1 MRKFLKIVGFV
12 FLGIIVLAVILTIV
26 SPEVDDTDSTSVESA
41 ESDQAAEAAPE
52 QEPEPTPTPIPWT
65 AVTANEILT
74 TYESNEIAGQQQ
86 FADRPL
92 EVTGKITRPDYAP
105 FSNDKRYLISLIPD
119 ELFAMVSLH
128 CEIPVADTTTAW
140 VAALADGD
148 TVTVRGYIRDNMVL
162 GILDLEE
169 CEPIAP

>member
-12 FLGIIVLAVILTIV
+12 FLGFIVLVIIVAIV
-26 SPEVDDTDSTSVESA
+26 DPEVEDTVSTNVDRA
-41 ESDQAAEAAPE
+41 ESNQAS
-52 QEPEPTPTPIPWT
+52 EPEPTPTSIPWT

-74 TYESNEIAGQQQ
+74 VYDSNEIAGQQQ
-86 FADRPL
+86 FADKPL

-105 FSNDKRYLISLIPD
+105 FSGDKRYQVPLVSD
-119 ELFAMVSLH
+119 ELFSVLSLH
-128 CEIPVADTTTAW
+128 CEIPVDDATTAW

-148 TVTVRGYIRDNMVL
+148 TVTVRGYIRDNMTM